1 MSVQSRQWPTEILR
15 FTIGCIE
22 QQQMK
27 SYISYVTTCVF
38 DPAVCTCTCTCT
50 YILIET
56 HCVSSIIPNTSMYIV
71 MSKKYR
77 LIEIIENRS
86 TLHARALGPKEIKYH
101 K

>member
-1 MSVQSRQWPTEILR
+1 MSVQSRQWPTEILW
-15 FTIGCIE
+15 FSIECIE

-38 DPAVCTCTCTCT
+38 DPTVCTCTC
-50 YILIET
+50 ILIET
-56 HCVSSIIPNTSMYIV
+56 HRVSSIIPDTSMYIV

-77 LIEIIENRS
+77 LVEIIKNRS